1 MSVFLMTFLKLLI
14 VCADLSSRL
23 ILDQRSGPKCLRECL
38 LYFIVLL
45 LPRIPIIPLPR
56 GQHLIAFA
64 MVVVVEGRGGFC
76 HQRSPRGGTI
86 VIVEFNVTLNT
97 DCLPQVTMLWIYWQ
111 EGWLVEIFIIE
122 GDANQPERSKQGHIL
137 RVLRQVKDV
146 FSRMKYTYI
155 L

>member
-97 DCLPQVTMLWIYWQ
+97 DAFHRSPCYGYIDRRVDLWKSLSLK
-111 EGWLVEIFIIE
+111 EMEI
-122 GDANQPERSKQGHIL
+122 SL
-137 RVLRQVKDV
+137 KDQNKV
-146 FSRMKYTYI
+146 ISCVSYGR
-155 L
+155 

>member
-64 MVVVVEGRGGFC
+64 MVVVVEGRGGGDF
-76 HQRSPRGGTI
+76 
-86 VIVEFNVTLNT
+86 VIKGPIGVAQLSLLNLM
-97 DCLPQVTMLWIYWQ
+97 LP
-111 EGWLVEIFIIE
+111 
-122 GDANQPERSKQGHIL
+122 
-137 RVLRQVKDV
+137 
-146 FSRMKYTYI
+146 
-155 L
+155 